1 MAITTADST
10 RSPGVCTASHGQVSA
25 STLSG
30 RHLFMTILPNKQCK
44 PLHHSC
50 QDPELP
56 ITYPCLHPH
65 VIKDRKTE
73 PNSYHSVWSARAYIY
88 GSLVLRHWFFG
99 VFFSILFVFLFS
111 VNFFCW
117 LFRWFFKYTFPF
129 QLRLPTKVVF
139 LKWILN

>member
-50 QDPELP
+50 QDPKLP
-56 ITYPCLHPH
+56 FTYPCLPPH
-65 VIKDRKTE
+65 VIKNRKTE

-88 GSLVLRHWFFG
+88 ESLVLRHW
-99 VFFSILFVFLFS
+99 VFFVFFFS
-111 VNFFCW
+111 AFSLSFYFLWNFFVGF
-117 LFRWFFKYTFPF
+117 LDDSSNTPF
-129 QLRLPTKVVF
+129 LSNSDCQPK
-139 LKWILN
+139 